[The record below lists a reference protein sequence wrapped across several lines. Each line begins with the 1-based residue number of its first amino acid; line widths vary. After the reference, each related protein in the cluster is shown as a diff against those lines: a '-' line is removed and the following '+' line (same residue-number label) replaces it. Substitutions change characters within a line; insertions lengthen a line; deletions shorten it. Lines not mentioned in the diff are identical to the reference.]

1 MVLKASHN
9 GIWGSTYLK
18 WASRLMVLVEGCSLS
33 KRDDT
38 MRKLSSGSI
47 RLLVGMVQT
56 AELAALPTLHCQTA
70 LRQDWPVSSLSVVNP
85 AGAATNSIRDS
96 QEFGVFDRLG
106 QVVIPNGPVVTS
118 SDCKG
123 F

>member
-1 MVLKASHN
+1 MKRNLSAS
-9 GIWGSTYLK
+9 
-18 WASRLMVLVEGCSLS
+18 
-33 KRDDT
+33 
-38 MRKLSSGSI
+38 SI

-56 AELAALPTLHCQTA
+56 AELQALSTLHMPTG

-106 QVVIPNGPVVTS
+106 HVVIPNGPVVTI
-118 SDCKG
+118 SDCNG